1 MINIICPSRYKINRK
16 AIREKIKIPSSLIVN
31 LIFIGRIKMKRIGQS
46 YKKDNIIHPV
56 LSFFYPEENTVD
68 IFICYPQA
76 ILLAAE
82 RNKTVDEII
91 LYLINHAINNL
102 SKNQN

>member
-16 AIREKIKIPSSLIVN
+16 TIREKVKLPSSLIVN
-31 LIFIGRIKMKRIGQS
+31 LIFIGRIKMKRISQS

-102 SKNQN
+102 SKN